1 MPLIHQILQKESLI
15 VVKKKIQTPIKAQE
29 MNLDDV
35 SLASLILEWP
45 PSFTLVGF
53 VYGLFVYNPSFLKG
67 PEQLTC

>member
-1 MPLIHQILQKESLI
+1 
-15 VVKKKIQTPIKAQE
+15 